1 MTMRVTDEDGRG
13 TVLELSRWHAP
24 ASPEEVAILAELEP
38 PVLDLGCGPGRLVA
52 ALAERGTP
60 ALGVDASPSAVEVA
74 RRTGAPVLCR
84 SLFDRLPGEGRWR
97 SVVLFDGNVGIGG
110 DPIRLLRRVAGLLAP
125 GGEAIVETDGESQHT
140 RIGTAR
146 IDVDGALGPWFPW
159 AWVAAGDLPSLAREA
174 GLEVVG
180 WHRPLDRWLAR
191 LRGIAA

>member
-1 MTMRVTDEDGRG
+1 MTMRVTDAEGHA

-24 ASPEEVAILAELEP
+24 ASPEEVAILSGLDA

-52 ALAERGTP
+52 ALAEMGTP

-97 SVVLFDGNVGIGG
+97 SVVLLDGNVGIGG
-110 DPIRLLRRVAGLLAP
+110 DPVRLLRRVADLLAP
-125 GGEAIVETDGESQHT
+125 GGEAIVETDDDSQLT
-140 RIGTAR
+140 RVGAAR
-146 IDVDGALGPWFPW
+146 LDVDGTVGPWFPW
-159 AWVAAGDLPSLAREA
+159 AWVAAGDLATLASEA

-180 WHRPLDRWLAR
+180 WHRPVDRWLAR
-191 LRGIAA
+191 LRGVAA